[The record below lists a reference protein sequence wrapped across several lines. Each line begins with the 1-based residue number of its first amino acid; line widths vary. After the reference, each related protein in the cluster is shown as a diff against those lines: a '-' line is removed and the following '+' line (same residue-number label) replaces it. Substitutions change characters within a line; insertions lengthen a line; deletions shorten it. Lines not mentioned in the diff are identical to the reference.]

1 MSSAFVDNSPKKKL
15 ERMAYTI
22 TRIKNELAEEEK
34 KDKKEKDSNKIFK
47 LKGRLAA
54 TISNFE
60 ELFHKED
67 MIKRLKKLGGRSR
80 KGKKHTFKKNT
91 RRNRRVRIR
100 KTNKH

>member
-15 ERMAYTI
+15 ERMADTI
-22 TRIKNELAEEEK
+22 TRLRNEISVEKN
-34 KDKKEKDSNKIFK
+34 KDPTDVGKIRK
-47 LKGRLAA
+47 LIGSLNA

-60 ELFHKED
+60 ELYHKED
-67 MIKRLKKLGGRSR
+67 MTKRLKKLGGSR

-91 RRNRRVRIR
+91 RRNRRIR